1 MTNIIYT
8 KTKIRVFPDMGEL
21 DSNLSSM
28 ENKQMMKEF
37 LLREENIT
45 ISQFLHEIFPLKE
58 LFQNISS
65 FSKAFTHPTPQER
78 ITPYLCFRRVN
89 LKVW

>member
-65 FSKAFTHPTPQER
+65 SRMGSNKLYDNNFQFSEEDDDSVEAK
-78 ITPYLCFRRVN
+78 
-89 LKVW
+89 